1 MTVLARLKK
10 IKLVICDVDGV
21 LTDGKI
27 IYDQNGVETKHFH
40 VQDGL
45 GLTLLRKCGIQT
57 AIISARL
64 SKVVAHRA
72 KDLQIDHVFTGAY
85 PKINAYREL
94 VKKLNIKDSEVCFI
108 GDDLPDLGVMKKV
121 GLAIAVSNAVIEV
134 KKTAQYITRNSGGN
148 GAVREAV
155 EKILKA
161 QGFWGKILND
171 IG

>member
-1 MTVLARLKK
+1 MSILTQCKK

-27 IYDQNGVETKHFH
+27 IYDQEGVESKNFN
-40 VQDGL
+40 VLDGL

-57 AIISARL
+57 AIISARI

-85 PKINAYREL
+85 PKITAYQNL
-94 VKKLNIKDSEVCFI
+94 LGQLQLKDSDVCFV
-108 GDDLPDLGVMKKV
+108 GDDLPDLGVMRIV
-121 GLAIAVSNAVIEV
+121 GLAVAVNNAVDEV
-134 KKTAQYITRNSGGN
+134 KKIAHFTTRRTGGE
-148 GAVREAV
+148 GAVREVA

-161 QGFWGKILND
+161 RVSGQRY
-171 IG
+171 

>member
-1 MTVLARLKK
+1 MSLLAQAKK

-27 IYDQNGVETKHFH
+27 IYDHNGVETKNFD

-72 KDLQIDHVFTGAY
+72 KDLEMDHVYTGAY
-85 PKINAYREL
+85 PKINVYNEL
-94 VKKLNIKDSEVCFI
+94 LKTLKLKDSDVCFI
-108 GDDLPDLGVMKKV
+108 GDDLPDLAIMNRV
-121 GLAIAVSNAVIEV
+121 GLAVAVSNAVQEV
-134 KKTAQYITRNSGGN
+134 KKAADYVTIRSGGD
-148 GAVREAV
+148 GAVREV
-155 EKILKA
+155 IEKILKA
-161 QGFWGKILND
+161 QGFWSKILKE
-171 IG
+171 I